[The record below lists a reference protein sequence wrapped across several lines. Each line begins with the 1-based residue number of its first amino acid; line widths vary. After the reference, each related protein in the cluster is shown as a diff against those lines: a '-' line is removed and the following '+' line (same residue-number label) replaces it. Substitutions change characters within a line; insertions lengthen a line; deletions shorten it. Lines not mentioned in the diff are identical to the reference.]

1 MLPPQV
7 LCALAR
13 YYGVSVDYLLGET
26 DVRALSGGEKA
37 DKGQERAA
45 GNPQAFPNHA
55 RWRSRRRRAKK
66 AAAPVGAAVFHPIL
80 SWPAAARAAR
90 DARSVGSSSAS
101 TMPFPAQMA
110 SRSGSVPNTN
120 TGE

>member
-13 YYGVSVDYLLGET
+13 YYGVSVNCLLGET

-37 DKGQERAA
+37 VRDRSAPPETA
-45 GNPQAFPNHA
+45 GFSKPCQPAHPAPPRKKNRRSGRSGGFSSDSQLA
-55 RWRSRRRRAKK
+55 RGCSARRVMRS
-66 AAAPVGAAVFHPIL
+66 
-80 SWPAAARAAR
+80 
-90 DARSVGSSSAS
+90 SVGSSSAS

>member
-37 DKGQERAA
+37 VRD
-45 GNPQAFPNHA
+45 
-55 RWRSRRRRAKK
+55 RRAPPET
-66 AAAPVGAAVFHPIL
+66 AGFSSDSQL
-80 SWPAAARAAR
+80 ARGCSAR
-90 DARSVGSSSAS
+90 RATRSSVGSSSAS